1 MRTPVVKGYSAS
13 RSERKQTKKKK
24 DKIGYKCGEFVIQI
38 VEKETESE

>member
-13 RSERKQTKKKK
+13 RSERKQTKKK

-38 VEKETESE
+38 VEKESESE